1 MTMRRGTWFEIGAV
15 VLVATS
21 AFAWL
26 HWSSENAASDAGPP
40 PTPVTVEIV
49 ARGDVPIELN
59 ALGRVQAPISVT
71 VRAQVAGQL
80 QKVVFQQGQPVRPG
94 QLLAQIDPRP
104 FQATVEQDRATLAR
118 DRANLANAEADLS
131 RYIPLVPKGLVSVQQ
146 VDTQRALVAQLKATI
161 AADQAAIARDQLQLG
176 YTSIAAPV
184 AGVAGLRLVD
194 VGNVVSPSDPQGLV
208 VINQVQPIAVLFSV
222 PQIDL
227 PEIRTRAAE
236 AGKDGLA
243 VQAWSQ
249 DDAHQ
254 LDSGR
259 LSVINN
265 QVDAA
270 SGTLTLQGMF
280 PNARELLWPGMF
292 VTVRLVLEVQHD
304 GLTVPSAALQQ
315 GPKGAFVW
323 TVARDGTAHPA
334 PVRVQQS
341 QHGRVLVSSGLS
353 PGEQVVTDGQ
363 YGLTSGA
370 HVAIQRSGA
379 QQASG
384 EQPVPALHNAQTDRL
399 GIVP

>member
-1 MTMRRGTWFEIGAV
+1 MQRGKWLEIGAV
-15 VLVATS
+15 VVLVAVGTL
-21 AFAWL
+21 AWL
-26 HWSSENAASDAGPP
+26 HRSSENAPSDAAPP
-40 PTPVTVEIV
+40 PTPVTVETV

-80 QKVVFQQGQPVRPG
+80 QKVVFQQGEPVQPG

-104 FQATVEQDRATLAR
+104 FQATVEQDQATRAR
-118 DRANLANAEADLS
+118 DRANLANAEADLA

-161 AADQAAIARDQLQLG
+161 SADQAALSRDQVQLG
-176 YTSIAAPV
+176 YTSITAPV
-184 AGVAGLRLVD
+184 FGVAGLRLVD

-208 VINQVQPIAVLFSV
+208 VINQVQPIAVLFTAS
-222 PQIDL
+222 QIDL
-227 PEIRTRAAE
+227 PEIRSRAAQ

-265 QVDAA
+265 QIDAA
-270 SGTLTLQGMF
+270 SGTVTMQGMF

-292 VTVRLVLEVQHD
+292 VTVRLVLEVRHE

-315 GPKGAFVW
+315 GPEGAFVW
-323 TVARDGTAHPA
+323 TVAKDNTARPA

-341 QHGRVLVSSGLS
+341 QHGQVLVSSGLT
-353 PGEQVVTDGQ
+353 PGDRIVTDGQ

-379 QQASG
+379 RQASG
-384 EQPVPALHNAQTDRL
+384 EQSAPPLHNAQTDRL

>member
-1 MTMRRGTWFEIGAV
+1 MRRGRWLEIGAV
-15 VLVATS
+15 VVLVAFGT
-21 AFAWL
+21 FAWL
-26 HWSSENAASDAGPP
+26 HRSSENAPSEAMPP
-40 PTPVTVEIV
+40 PTPVTVETV

-80 QKVVFQQGQPVRPG
+80 RKVVFQQGEPVQPG

-104 FQATVEQDRATLAR
+104 FQATVEQDQATRAR
-118 DRANLANAEADLS
+118 DRANLSNAEADLA

-161 AADQAAIARDQLQLG
+161 TADQAALNRDQVQLG
-176 YTSIAAPV
+176 YTSITAPV
-184 AGVAGLRLVD
+184 LGVAGLRLVD

-208 VINQVQPIAVLFSV
+208 VINQVQPIAVLFTAS
-222 PQIDL
+222 QIDL
-227 PEIRTRAAE
+227 PEIRSRAAQ
-236 AGKDGLA
+236 AGRDGLA

-270 SGTLTLQGMF
+270 SGTVTMQGMF

-292 VTVRLVLEVQHD
+292 VTVRVVLEVRHD

-315 GPKGAFVW
+315 GPEGAFVW
-323 TVARDGTAHPA
+323 TVAQDNTAHPA
-334 PVRVQQS
+334 PVRVEHS
-341 QHGRVLVSSGLS
+341 QHGQVLISSGLT
-353 PGEQVVTDGQ
+353 PGDRIITDGQ
-363 YGLTSGA
+363 YGLTPGA

-379 QQASG
+379 QQGNG
-384 EQPVPALHNAQTDRL
+384 ERPAPPLHNAQTDRL